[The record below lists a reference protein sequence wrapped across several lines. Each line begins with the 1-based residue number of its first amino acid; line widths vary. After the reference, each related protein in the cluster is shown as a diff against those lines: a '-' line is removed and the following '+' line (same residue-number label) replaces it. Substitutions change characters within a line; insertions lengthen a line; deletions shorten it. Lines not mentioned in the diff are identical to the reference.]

1 MIYVPFFPVCLI
13 LTSLWLLYRAL
24 GKTWRKPHSLRR
36 EIAVHSM
43 FVYLLCVVK
52 LTFTPLNFNL
62 FHTNRVISLVP
73 VVESVRMLQN
83 VNLSTSLYNLV
94 GNLVMLMP
102 LGFLLAYIYPRA
114 RSVRSIALYSFAM
127 SLSIESL
134 QYLSA
139 TRIFDIDDIILNT
152 LGGVIGYLFF
162 NLAGRKLH
170 PVAIGETRHVLP
182 SLRMMASSFAV
193 LVMAF
198 GAVFAYSYINQ
209 PQTVLQ
215 QSQMVPAVLTEQV
228 TGTEQAG
235 TPGLETIF
243 YKGIIVIMPQD

>member
-43 FVYLLCVVK
+43 FVYLLGVVK

-73 VVESVRMLQN
+73 FVESIRMLQN

-94 GNLVMLMP
+94 GNLVMLVP

-114 RSVRSIALYSFAM
+114 RSVRSITLYSFGL

-162 NLAGRKLH
+162 YLAGRKLH
-170 PVAIGETRHVLP
+170 PVAISETRHVLP

-193 LVMAF
+193 LVLAF
-198 GAVFAYSYINQ
+198 GAVFAYSYVSQ

-215 QSQMVPAVLTEQV
+215 QPQLAPAAITEQG
-228 TGTEQAG
+228 TGEEREG
-235 TPGLETIF
+235 THGWETIS
-243 YKGIIVIMPQD
+243 YKGIIVITGQD